1 MGESIEFPQFRKLA
15 NNKNYYRI
23 ESNEKFEE
31 VQVMGKYWWMSGLKA
46 TIYPEKLLIMDM
58 LACEGQRWSAIE
70 KEEFEAFVGHCEA
83 NFERR
88 EV

>member
-23 ESNEKFEE
+23 DSNEKFEE
-31 VQVMGKYWWMSGLKA
+31 VQIMGKYWWKSELQA
-46 TIYPEKLLIMDM
+46 SIYPERLLIMDM
-58 LACEGQRWSAIE
+58 LVCQDQRWSVTD
-70 KEEFEAFVGHCEA
+70 KEEFDGFLANCEA

-88 EV
+88 

>member
-1 MGESIEFPQFRKLA
+1 MGGSIEFPQFRKLA
-15 NNKNYYRI
+15 NNKNHYRI

-31 VQVMGKYWWMSGLKA
+31 VQVMGKYWWMSGLTA

-70 KEEFEAFVGHCEA
+70 KEEFEAFVGHCEV